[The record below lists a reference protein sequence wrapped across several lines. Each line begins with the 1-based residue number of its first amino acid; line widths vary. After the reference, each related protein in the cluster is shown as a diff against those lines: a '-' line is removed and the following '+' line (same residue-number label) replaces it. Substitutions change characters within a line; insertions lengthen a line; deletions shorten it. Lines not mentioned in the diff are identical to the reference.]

1 MQLGAPLTE
10 NLSVQQ
16 ALQQILKNFNPLDSE
31 NVPILNS
38 SHRVLYQQ
46 IQAEDDI
53 PGFTNS
59 SMDGFAV
66 RSADLVAAAKD
77 TPIPLSVIEDIP
89 AGSVPRCS
97 VASGQAAR
105 IMTGAP
111 LPEGA
116 DAVVP
121 VENTAPIPDS
131 SSVWILSPAS
141 KGQYIRQRGQDL
153 HAGQVI
159 LEPGRIL
166 QPQDMGMLASLGRS
180 EVAVYRRPR
189 IGLFS
194 SGDELVSPGQPLGPG
209 QIYDSN
215 RYFLSGLLTEAGAE
229 VIHLGSARDDPAEIT
244 RLLAHSA
251 AAKVDCIVTSAGVS
265 VGVYDFVRQVIE
277 TNGKLDFWRVNM
289 RPGKPLAFGS
299 FQGIP
304 LVGLPGNPVSAF
316 VGCTVFILPII
327 RKLTGQAPL
336 SRRSVRVILS
346 EAIESD
352 GRESFLR
359 ARVEYFNARYTASL
373 SQHQGS
379 GNLFSLVLANALL
392 IIPSGVKSLPAGAEV
407 EAWLLGGNAV

>member
-1 MQLGAPLTE
+1 MHLGDSLTE

-16 ALQQILKNFNPLDSE
+16 ALQQILKNFNPLESE

-38 SHRVLYQQ
+38 SQRVLYHR
-46 IQAEDDI
+46 IQAEDAI

-66 RSADLVAAAKD
+66 RSADLVAAGKD
-77 TPIPLSVIEDIP
+77 SPISLTVIEDIP
-89 AGSVPRCS
+89 AGSVPHCTVS
-97 VASGQAAR
+97 SGQAAR

-131 SSVWILSPAS
+131 RSVWILSPAAP
-141 KGQYIRQRGQDL
+141 GQYIRQQGQDL

-194 SGDELVSPGQPLGPG
+194 SGDELVAPGQPLGPG

-215 RYFLSGLLTEAGAE
+215 RYFLAGLLTEAGAE
-229 VIHLGSARDDPAEIT
+229 VIHLGTARDDPAKIT
-244 RLLAHSA
+244 QLLAHSA
-251 AAKVDCIVTSAGVS
+251 AAKVDLIVTSAGVS

-327 RKLTGQAPL
+327 RKLTGQPPL
-336 SRRSVRVILS
+336 SRRSVRVILN

-359 ARVEYFNARYTASL
+359 AQVGYLDGRYTASL

-392 IIPSGVKSLPAGAEV
+392 IIPSEVKSLPAGSEV
-407 EAWLLGGNAV
+407 EAWLIGGNAA